1 MTSPSKSTG
10 EVTDETGILGA
21 LLAAEPVVVVET
33 REDPADA
40 VLFPEE
46 VAYVAKAVPKR
57 QREFTT
63 ARHCA
68 RTALA
73 RIDVPPGPIL
83 RGDKG
88 APVWPEGVVGSMTHC
103 LGYRAAVVARAG
115 AVISVGVDAEPAE
128 PLSDP
133 GVLELVSDEKE
144 RAALA
149 ALAVTEPAVPWDR
162 LLFSAKET
170 VYKAWF
176 PLARRWLGFGDAHLD
191 IRADGT
197 FSAALLV
204 EGPVVAGARLTG
216 FSGTWLVRDGVVVTA
231 IVMRAGQAG

>member
-1 MTSPSKSTG
+1 M
-10 EVTDETGILGA
+10 GA

-73 RIDVPPGPIL
+73 RIDVPPGPIP

-176 PLARRWLGFGDAHLD
+176 PLARRWLGFEDAHLD